1 MAMDMQN
8 RAGAKAGGGG
18 IASQAMI
25 NAERRERQRRLA
37 METTDIAKDP
47 YFMKNHL
54 GTYECRLC
62 LTLHTNENSYMAH
75 TQGKKHQT
83 NLARRKC
90 REGKDIAVFPQP
102 KSRVV
107 PKRIIKIGRPGYRVT
122 KQSDPTSMQKSL
134 LFEVEYPE
142 IDPSIK
148 PRHRIMSCYEQ
159 NREAVDDR
167 FQYVLFAADPYE
179 IIAFKV
185 PNLRIDSTEGK
196 YYCHWDEVKKVYT
209 VQLTFKQD

>member
-1 MAMDMQN
+1 MDMQT

-18 IASQAMI
+18 IATQAML

-37 METTDIAKDP
+37 IETMDITKDP
-47 YFMKNHL
+47 YFMKNHI

-62 LTLHTNENSYMAH
+62 LTLHTNEGSYLAH

-83 NLARRKC
+83 NLQRKKMKD
-90 REGKDIAVFPQP
+90 GKDVTVFPQQKP
-102 KSRVV
+102 RVF

-122 KQSDPTSMQKSL
+122 KQKDPVTGQKSL
-134 LFEVEYPE
+134 VFEVDYPE
-142 IDPSIK
+142 IDPNIR

-159 NREAVDDR
+159 TREPVDDR
-167 FQYVLFAADPYE
+167 YQYVLFAADPYE

-185 PNLRIDSTEGK
+185 PNMKVDSAEGK
-196 YYCHWDEVKKVYT
+196 YYCNWDEIKKVY
-209 VQLTFKQD
+209 VVMLSFKNS